1 MNNRA
6 LIIDGNNFYNIAY
19 YSAKKKGNDQY
30 VAIRFFE
37 KIAEAYDVYK
47 NEFKFLFIVWDSLNN
62 DRKNENKEYKA
73 NRKEKPE
80 DFYNMMPY
88 IVDTLIMREIQQ
100 YKIDGFEG
108 DDIIY
113 SIVEMCKLKN
123 YSITVASA
131 DHDMY
136 QLIDTYINI
145 YDPYDKKIVDYKKF
159 IELYTIKPNQ
169 WKYVK
174 ALMGDVSDNIK
185 GVKGIGEKNAIKLIY
200 EYSDLDKFYSSN
212 MDKVSKNVKKL
223 MTIVDGDYNAKESAY
238 NSLNMVNFRKIELPY
253 PEFAVI
259 NPIKVN
265 KSLYMENYSDE

>member
-19 YSAKKKGNDQY
+19 WSAKKRNNDQY

-37 KIAEAYDVYK
+37 KIAEAYEVYK
-47 NEFKFLFIVWDSLNN
+47 DEFKFLFIVWDSLNN
-62 DRKNENKEYKA
+62 DRKNENKDYKA

-108 DDIIY
+108 DDIIF
-113 SIVEMCKLKN
+113 SIVEMCKAKD
-123 YSITVASA
+123 YSVTVASA

-136 QLIDTYINI
+136 QLIDTNINI

-159 IELYTIKPNQ
+159 VELYTIKPNQ

-174 ALMGDVSDNIK
+174 ALMGDISDNIK

-200 EYSDLDKFYSSN
+200 EYNDLDSFYSSDMN
-212 MDKVSKNVKKL
+212 KVSKNVKKL
-223 MTIVDGDYNAKESAY
+223 MTAIESDYNAKESAY
-238 NSLNMVNFRKIELPY
+238 SSLEMVNFRKIELSY

-259 NPIKVN
+259 NSIKVN